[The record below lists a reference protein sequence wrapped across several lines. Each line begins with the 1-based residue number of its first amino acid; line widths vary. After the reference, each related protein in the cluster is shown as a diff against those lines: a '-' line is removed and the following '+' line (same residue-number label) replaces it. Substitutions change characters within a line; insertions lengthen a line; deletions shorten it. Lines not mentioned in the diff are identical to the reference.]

1 MTERKNE
8 ILIRLSKN
16 NLDSHI
22 SVNDNDIKIFV
33 INLNENKN
41 NLSYTDVTHKKFIY
55 DSSKSPLWHTRHLQQ
70 SINTTPTPKDSFTD
84 ILINELKK
92 KPEIKKINDETST
105 KFALTN
111 IIEHIVSINTL
122 SSNTLLL
129 CEKYLNLIT
138 DSKYEDLI
146 KSKLSNHIDLKSNS
160 ENDEKYK
167 KRLEGEST
175 KIQYNTD
182 EINYNYI
189 NFLNDNPVL
198 KQNNMI
204 VRLFYSD
211 TYKFYNDI
219 IVKIINRNP
228 VIYLLQDL
236 YQSIDIKHNYNE
248 SFNTLEFLIDGKAIT
263 NENIYDILAK
273 NITDNSNINK
283 TNNINNKKFEHI
295 ATSYDMGRERED
307 KQNYIAYRIIYNP
320 IDYSIHYFSYP
331 SNEFMK
337 VHNEILKESNLY
349 SKFNG
354 ILSEFFSKNFSNK
367 KEIIEYFN
375 VAKKHKF
382 YGTNVKFKW
391 NVDVIMEAIQN
402 N

>member
-1 MTERKNE
+1 
-8 ILIRLSKN
+8 
-16 NLDSHI
+16 
-22 SVNDNDIKIFV
+22 
-33 INLNENKN
+33 
-41 NLSYTDVTHKKFIY
+41 
-55 DSSKSPLWHTRHLQQ
+55 LWSTRHFKQ
-70 SINTTPTPKDSFTD
+70 SIDPTPTPKDSFTD

-92 KPEIKKINDETST
+92 KPEIKKINELKKKPEIKKINDEETST
-105 KFALTN
+105 KFALES
-111 IIEHIVSINTL
+111 IIEHIVSSTL
-122 SSNTLLL
+122 SSYKLLL

-167 KRLEGEST
+167 RILKGEST
-175 KIQYNTD
+175 EIKYNTD

-204 VRLFYSD
+204 VRLFHSES
-211 TYKFYNDI
+211 YKFYNDI
-219 IVKIINRNP
+219 IVKIINGNP

-295 ATSYDMGRERED
+295 ATSYDMGKERED

-331 SNEFMK
+331 SNEFIK
-337 VHNEILKESNLY
+337 VHNEILIKSNLY

-354 ILSEFFSKNFSNK
+354 ILSEFFSNNFSNK
-367 KEIIEYFN
+367 KEIIGYFN